1 MTEPNAR
8 GVGAPA
14 APSPAPAVRGGP
26 GRAAWALLVLGV
38 VSASVSAILI
48 RYASDAGALAISWW
62 RCAAGAILLVP
73 FAARGLRRLAPR
85 ELLTPG
91 LAGVFLALHF
101 ATWISSLGLTTIA
114 ASVLL
119 VSTTPVFVAL
129 ALRLFWNQRLAAR
142 AVAGIGLA
150 LGGTALIAGA
160 DFGGSSLAG
169 NILAIA
175 GGATAGGYVLGG
187 RLARRRLGILE
198 YSVAAYASAAVLL
211 VIACL
216 LAGVDLWGYD
226 ARTWWAIAALV
237 AGPQLLGHTV
247 INLVLKDIDA
257 TTVSVAIM
265 AEPIIA
271 VTLAWALL
279 SEVPAALAYP
289 GGAAVLVGIYL
300 VSRNSRPPAPAV
312 AE

>member
-1 MTEPNAR
+1 MPEPNAP
-8 GVGAPA
+8 GATAALPLAPA
-14 APSPAPAVRGGP
+14 IRKGP
-26 GRAAWALLVLGV
+26 GRTAWTLLVLGV

-48 RYASDAGALAISWW
+48 RYASDAGALAISLW
-62 RCAAGAILLVP
+62 RCAAGAVLLAP
-73 FAARGLRRLAPR
+73 FSVRGLRRLAPR
-85 ELLTPG
+85 ELLLPG
-91 LAGVFLALHF
+91 LAGAFLALHF
-101 ATWISSLGLTTIA
+101 ATWISSLSLTTVA

-129 ALRLFWNQRLAAR
+129 ALRLFWKQRLAAW
-142 AVAGIGLA
+142 AVGGIGLTLA
-150 LGGTALIAGA
+150 GTALIAGA
-160 DFGGSSLAG
+160 DFGGSSLMG
-169 NILAIA
+169 NFLALA

-187 RLARRRLGILE
+187 RLSRRRLGILE
-198 YSVAAYASAAVLL
+198 YSVAAYSCAAALLL
-211 VIACL
+211 VACL

-271 VTLAWALL
+271 VALAWALL
-279 SEVPAALAYP
+279 SELPPVLAYP
-289 GGAAVLVGIYL
+289 GGGAVLAGIYL
-300 VSRNSRPPAPAV
+300 VSRSARPAAPGP
-312 AE
+312 E